1 MHRGGLRH
9 APNDRGLASFL
20 LDKAQKV
27 DDVSAAAQTLGSEGF
42 TVNTTDAST
51 GMVYAELPM
60 RGGAFGLSTS
70 PRTVLA
76 QVFVLD
82 NSGQGT
88 IKLDIRLPPGSAGGG
103 DPEVFL
109 NEFATRLKTA
119 LPGAMQR
126 GSLIVA
132 V

>member
-1 MHRGGLRH
+1 MRPTTEDWR
-9 APNDRGLASFL
+9 ASYST
-20 LDKAQKV
+20 KAQKV
-27 DDVSAAAQTLGSEGF
+27 DAVSAAAQTLGSEGF

-51 GMVYAELPM
+51 GMIYAELPIG
-60 RGGAFGLSTS
+60 GGAFGLSTS
-70 PRTVLA
+70 PRTVPA

-88 IKLDIRLPPGSAGGG
+88 IKLDFRFPPGSAGGG

-119 LPGAMQR
+119 LPGAKWVQ
-126 GSLIVA
+126 
-132 V
+132 